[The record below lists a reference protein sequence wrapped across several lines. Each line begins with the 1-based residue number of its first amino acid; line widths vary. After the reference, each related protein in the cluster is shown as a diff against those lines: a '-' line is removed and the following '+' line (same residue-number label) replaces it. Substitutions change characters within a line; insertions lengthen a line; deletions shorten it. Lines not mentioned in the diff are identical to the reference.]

1 MTLSL
6 IRSVDV
12 TSDETRPAFS
22 QIALVASHPVIW
34 PHPVAAGDV
43 IVLYPNEGQA
53 FRMHSAPPRISEQWR
68 PFSSDLNSWSRL
80 AEMLHSGSVRA
91 FRASD
96 EQAIVHWLCVIGR
109 HHSRAH

>member
-12 TSDETRPAFS
+12 ASDDTRPSFS

-34 PHPVAAGDV
+34 PHPAAAGDV

-53 FRMHSAPPRISEQWR
+53 FRLHSAPPRISEQWR
-68 PFSSDLNSWSRL
+68 PFSSNLNSWSRL
-80 AEMLHSGSVRA
+80 AEMLQSGAVRA

-96 EQAIVHWLCVIGR
+96 EQAIVHWLFAIGR
-109 HHSRAH
+109 LHAQAH